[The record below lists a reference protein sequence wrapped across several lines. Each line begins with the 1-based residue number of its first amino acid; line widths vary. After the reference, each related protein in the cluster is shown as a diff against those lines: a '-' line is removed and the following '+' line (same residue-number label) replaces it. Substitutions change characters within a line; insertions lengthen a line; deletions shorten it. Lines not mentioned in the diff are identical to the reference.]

1 MAKYLI
7 TGGAGFIGSNFA
19 YKVVEEGNEVVIV
32 DDLSMGLLRNIEDL
46 PEDKCTFY
54 NESITNYDFM
64 TKLLLKERFD
74 YIVLLA
80 AIASVA
86 DSVARP
92 YDTHLVNQEANI
104 HILETIRKYGIPVK
118 KIIFAS
124 SAAVYGDDPEL
135 PKKETSPICPLT
147 PYAIDK
153 FASERYVLTYGRLYN
168 IPTVATRFFNVYG
181 PKQNP
186 NSPYSGVLSI
196 IQNCLV
202 RDKTFTLYGD
212 GKQTRDF
219 VYVKDV
225 INVLDL
231 LLKTKEA
238 CWDVY
243 NVATG
248 VSSELNDVI
257 YAFEKAMDKKL
268 NVEYKEARTGDI
280 KDSVAD
286 ISNLK
291 TLGYSPK
298 YSLLDGLTEYTKM
311 VVD

>member
-1 MAKYLI
+1 MSKYLI

-19 YKVVEEGNEVVIV
+19 HKIVEDGNNVVIV
-32 DDLSMGLLRNIEDL
+32 DDLSMGLLKNIEDL

-54 NESITNYDFM
+54 NESIANYDFM
-64 TKLLLKERFD
+64 AKLLLKERFD

-80 AIASVA
+80 AVASVA

>member
-64 TKLLLKERFD
+64 TKLLLRERFD